1 MRWLAS
7 WLLLCLATALPAR
20 ADPLQGAALA
30 QALREGG
37 LVLYM
42 RHPAT
47 DRSGADR
54 ASMDLADCATQR
66 NLSEAGRLQAQEI
79 GAAMRAIGM
88 RVARL
93 LTSEYCR
100 ARDTATLMEVAAAE
114 VDGDLNEGARMAESG
129 PNAPHARALRM
140 MLAAVPP
147 AGSVTLIVAHRPNL
161 VDAAGRDFADMAEG
175 EIAVF
180 RPQPEAPGYRLLARI
195 APGAWA
201 ALVAAAL
208 PR

>member
-7 WLLLCLATALPAR
+7 WLLLCLALAPPTR
-20 ADPLQGAALA
+20 ADPLEGAPLA
-30 QALREGG
+30 AALREGG

-47 DRSGADR
+47 DRAGSDR
-54 ASMDLADCATQR
+54 ASLDFADCTTQR
-66 NLSEAGRLQAQEI
+66 NLSDAGRREAAEI
-79 GAAMRAIGM
+79 AAAMREVGL
-88 RVARL
+88 RVARV

-100 ARDTATLMEVAAAE
+100 AKETAAVMALAQAE

-140 MLAAVPP
+140 LLATAPP
-147 AGSVTLIVAHRPNL
+147 PGSVTLIIAHRPNI
-161 VDAAGRDFADMAEG
+161 VDAAGRDLADMAEG

-180 RPQPEAPGYRLLARI
+180 RPQPEAPGFRLVARI
-195 APGAWA
+195 KPADWPALRAAVAP
-201 ALVAAAL
+201 
-208 PR
+208 R